1 MNTLITRTLT
11 LVTKKSISK
20 IRRASSSA
28 ENCLKKFLIDTA
40 AGTVKIHPNAPF
52 RQQSRRLKMLRKE
65 SNATRLLEMCTAAKQ
80 SPGNFSV
87 LMINSRVK
95 PFSQRETFHET

>member
-11 LVTKKSISK
+11 LATKESIYK

-28 ENCLKKFLIDTA
+28 ENCLKTFLIDNA
-40 AGTVKIHPNAPF
+40 AGAAKTHPYAPF

-65 SNATRLLEMCTAAKQ
+65 SNAMRLLEMCTEAKQ
-80 SPGNFSV
+80 SPVNFSV
-87 LMINSRVK
+87 IMLNSRVK
-95 PFSQRETFHET
+95 RFSQR